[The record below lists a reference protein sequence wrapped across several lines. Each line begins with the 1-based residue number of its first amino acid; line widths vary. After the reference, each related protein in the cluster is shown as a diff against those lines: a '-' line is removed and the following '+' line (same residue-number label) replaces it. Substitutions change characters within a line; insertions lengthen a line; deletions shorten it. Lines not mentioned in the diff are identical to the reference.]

1 MLGCTPR
8 AEAKSAKPV
17 LPAVFPLKP
26 NWTVS
31 LEGPFDAPLS
41 TDGARVFV
49 VGREGLAQAFDLAQG
64 KPLWKRQFPAGTL
77 LSAASELVVA
87 RQPDG
92 TVSRLGAQDGLDLW
106 SRSSGIPGSLPA
118 VIDDDRLLVA
128 GDGIAAMAVQ
138 DGRLLWGAPGA
149 PKLTAPP
156 VRQGEQVY
164 VVEENA
170 MLRARRRQDGS
181 LLWSFRAPGPLAAS
195 VGADE
200 QRVFLGTSAHAL
212 FGLKASKG
220 TQRWRR
226 KLGADV
232 QTQPVPAGKLL
243 LVASHENVLYALNAG
258 NGHLTWRAPLPSR
271 PLAGALVFSEAVL
284 LACREND
291 LVGFDLK
298 TGAKLGA
305 LRTGA
310 EIRTAPILAGQQ
322 LLIGLRQPWALTAL
336 GISQEPRGVKAPAAK
351 PTRGHRQAPGATPS
365 PAPTPTPSP
374 SPTPSPAPTA
384 QP

>member
-1 MLGCTPR
+1 MVALGCAGR
-8 AEAKSAKPV
+8 LAAKSPKPI

-26 NWTVS
+26 NWTVR
-31 LEGPFDAPLS
+31 LDAPFGGPLA
-41 TDGARVFV
+41 TDGTRVFV
-49 VGREGLAQAFDLAQG
+49 VTREGLARAFDLVQG
-64 KPLWKRQFPAGTL
+64 QPLWKRQLPPGTV
-77 LSAASELVVA
+77 LSAAPELLVA

-92 TVSRLGAQDGLDLW
+92 TVSRLGTGDGLEVW
-106 SRSSGIPGSLPA
+106 SRSSGIPGALPA
-118 VIDDDRLLVA
+118 VIDEDRLLVA

-149 PKLTAPP
+149 PRLVAEP
-156 VRQGEQVY
+156 VRQGEQIY
-164 VVEENA
+164 VVEENG

-181 LLWSFRAPGPLAAS
+181 LLWNFRAPGPLAAA

-212 FGLKASKG
+212 FGLRAGKG

-243 LVASHENVLYALNAG
+243 LVASHENVLYALSAS

-271 PLAGALVFSEAVL
+271 PLAAPLVFSEAVL
-284 LACREND
+284 LACRETD

-310 EIRTAPILAGQQ
+310 EMRVAPVLAGQQ
-322 LLIGLRQPWALTAL
+322 ILIGLRAPWALSAL
-336 GISQEPRGVKAPAAK
+336 GINQEPRGVKLAPPKAPAGHRPAPAAS
-351 PTRGHRQAPGATPS
+351 PS
-365 PAPTPTPSP
+365 PAPTPTPS
-374 SPTPSPAPTA
+374 TAP
-384 QP
+384 PPLP